1 MNQTFSFVSSNG
13 VNLGVL
19 AAGLILAFGVWRG
32 RRDLGTSGAGEVMVA
47 TILTGFVPVLLFLLP
62 DFARPTVG
70 RTPAVPWSFLIS
82 GPLGLALGLVPLWVA
97 VGWMERIRQATP
109 PGSEPRSPRPE
120 ARQSPWIRALL
131 FAAIAVIGLA
141 LLYGTRR

>member
-1 MNQTFSFVSSNG
+1 MNQTFSFVSSSG

-32 RRDLGTSGAGEVMVA
+32 RRDLGTHGALEVMAA
-47 TILTGFVPVLLFLLP
+47 TILTGFVPALLFLLP
-62 DFARPTVG
+62 DLPSPTFGQRPM
-70 RTPAVPWSFLIS
+70 VPWTFVIS

-109 PGSEPRSPRPE
+109 LGLEPRSPRPE
-120 ARQSPWIRALL
+120 ARQSPWVRALL
-131 FAAIAVIGLA
+131 FAAVAVIGLA